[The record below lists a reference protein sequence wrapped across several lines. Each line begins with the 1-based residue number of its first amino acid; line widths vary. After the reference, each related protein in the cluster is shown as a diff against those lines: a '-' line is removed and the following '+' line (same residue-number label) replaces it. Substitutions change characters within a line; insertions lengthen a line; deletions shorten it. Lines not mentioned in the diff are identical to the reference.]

1 MIKYKKWNLTLIAT
15 VYWINKDR
23 KNNDFKHLPKK
34 KIVHKS
40 SVCKS
45 LNSYLYNFKATDVIY
60 SFFTKKKRSAGFYAE
75 NYISRRKFTFY
86 MDFNCKAYE

>member
-1 MIKYKKWNLTLIAT
+1 VKSDVNSYCLL
-15 VYWINKDR
+15 NKQGQEEQWLQT
-23 KNNDFKHLPKK
+23 FTKK

-60 SFFTKKKRSAGFYAE
+60 SFFTNKKRSAGFYAE